1 MIKLKSTFLR
11 LILLWGGIVFTN
23 CEAFIFD
30 LDGTLVDSMWIW
42 KQIDIDYLK
51 KHGKELPVNLQHE
64 IEGMSF
70 TETAQYFKDSFGIED
85 DIESIK
91 SEWNHMAADLYENEI
106 KLKSGVANLIKSLS
120 ERGVPLGIGTSN
132 FRALTESVLH
142 SNGIHAYFDV
152 IRTAC
157 EVPKG
162 KPSPDIYLKVA
173 EELKKEPSKCIVFE
187 DTYAGIL
194 AAKRA
199 GMKTCAVY
207 DSYSKTRWQE
217 LIELSDIHVKSMDE
231 IDIDHIW
238 ACA

>member
-1 MIKLKSTFLR
+1 MLA
-11 LILLWGGIVFTN
+11 N

-51 KHGKELPVNLQHE
+51 KYGVELPENLQYE

-70 TETAQYFKDSFGIED
+70 TETAHYFKERFGIDD

-91 SEWNHMAADLYENEI
+91 AEWNNMAADLYENEI
-106 KLKSGVANLIKSLS
+106 RLKSGAAKLVKLLS
-120 ERGVPLGIGTSN
+120 ERGLRLGIGTSN

-142 SNGIHAYFDV
+142 SNGIYAYFDV
-152 IRTAC
+152 IRTSC
-157 EVPKG
+157 EVPRG

-173 EELKKEPSKCIVFE
+173 EELKIATSKCVVFE
-187 DTYAGIL
+187 DTYAGVL

-199 GMKTCAVY
+199 GMKACAVY
-207 DSYSKTRWQE
+207 DAYSKTRWQE
-217 LIELSDIHVKSMDE
+217 LIELSDMHVESMDE
-231 IDIDHIW
+231 IDIDDLGAI
-238 ACA
+238 ARNR